1 MEYIKTFN
9 YLIDFKLSNYFET
22 VNILYELFKDNR
34 LITYYDSEDDFYIV
48 FRFTD
53 NTNTYTIIHHLNN
66 SGITADD
73 FNKMMT
79 MNYNKITHIFENSDK
94 IYLIVDIIRSI

>member
-22 VNILYELFKDNR
+22 VNIIYELFKDNR

-53 NTNTYTIIHHLNN
+53 NTNTYTIIHHFTN

-73 FNKMMT
+73 FNKMMSF
-79 MNYNKITHIFENSDK
+79 NYCKIAHIFENSDK